1 MKKQIKITAET
12 AELLHGKSYTWFAPS
27 VYWKDV
33 NGDYELAS
41 YYDPVHDHIVCK
53 YKAPTQ
59 TVLQKWL
66 REIYSI
72 YLYVEYSYID
82 SSTWEFTYEIIHF
95 PEELRNKKRN
105 NWERVSSF
113 QSAGGSY
120 VGGFKTYEEALEK
133 GLQESLKLVA

>member
-59 TVLQKWL
+59 ALLQKWL
-66 REIYSI
+66 REIHNIDLWAAKYTR
-72 YLYVEYSYID
+72 YGGKTEYIFHIFEKNPNP
-82 SSTWEFTYEIIHF
+82 WFFNTYED
-95 PEELRNKKRN
+95 
-105 NWERVSSF
+105 
-113 QSAGGSY
+113 
-120 VGGFKTYEEALEK
+120 ALEK
-133 GLQESLKLVA
+133 GLQEALKLVA